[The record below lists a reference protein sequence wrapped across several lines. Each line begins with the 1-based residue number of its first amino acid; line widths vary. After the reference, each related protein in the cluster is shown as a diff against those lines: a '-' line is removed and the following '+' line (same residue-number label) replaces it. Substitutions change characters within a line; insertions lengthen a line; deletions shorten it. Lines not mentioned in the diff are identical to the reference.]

1 LLPGYAIE
9 VVWRMSELS
18 LRARGERFG
27 AAPPDGDGLLLD
39 RLLPVF
45 DATRIEH
52 RVIDG
57 GPDEVYE
64 ATRQADFIRAWKG
77 SPAVRVLFALR
88 SAFERTASLLLRRPP
103 TPPAEV
109 ASMRLADMP
118 PHGEWVV
125 LGEARPHE
133 IAFGVIGRFWSG
145 ETIWEQIDAAGF
157 VGFERPGTAKIAC
170 NFSLR
175 PYGAGRTLVSYETR
189 TRAGDETARR
199 GFMRY
204 WRPLSPFI
212 GIVMRSQLGVIDEQ
226 AAENRLRRTPH

>member
-1 LLPGYAIE
+1 
-9 VVWRMSELS
+9 MSAASPSGDE
-18 LRARGERFG
+18 RAGS
-27 AAPPDGDGLLLD
+27 APPAAEGLLLD
-39 RLLPVF
+39 RLLPAF
-45 DATRIEH
+45 DANRIEH

-88 SAFERTASLLLRRPP
+88 AAGERAASTVLRRPA
-103 TPPAEV
+103 TEAAEV
-109 ASMRLADMP
+109 ASMRLAEMP
-118 PHGEWVV
+118 ARGEWVV

-133 IAFGVIGRFWSG
+133 IAFGVIGRFWAG
-145 ETIWEQIDAAGF
+145 QTVWEQIDAADF
-157 VGFERPGTAKIAC
+157 PAFDRPGTAKIAC

-189 TRAGDETARR
+189 TKAGDETARR

-204 WRPLSPFI
+204 WHLLAPFI
-212 GIVMRSQLGVIDEQ
+212 GIVMRSQLRVIDEQ
-226 AAENRLRRTPH
+226 AAENRRRP